1 MTTTSS
7 QTTSGDT
14 ESSASA
20 GPSAHD
26 ISPVDKKMFI
36 NHLSKCPGISNSPM
50 KIARRGMISLAVL
63 ILQLYYLSK
72 L

>member
-20 GPSAHD
+20 GPSAQD
-26 ISPVDKKMFI
+26 ISPIDKKMFI
-36 NHLSKCPGISNSPM
+36 NHLSKCQGTSNSPM
-50 KIARRGMISLAVL
+50 KIARRGKRFFLAVKCFPY
-63 ILQLYYLSK
+63 IK
-72 L
+72 